1 MKITIITPYWLQTKG
16 GITTAVYYLSAEL
29 KSRGYLVQIL
39 TSDEGEGVVKL
50 PQNRLLLVLK
60 VIKILQNIDPDVI
73 HVHAHGSLLLGPV
86 IYKILLNK
94 EVKIIFTF
102 HTQPHTTFFLTGK
115 SARERGAIRQIFFNY
130 LLRHCD
136 TTTYVSKSLMESL
149 RVTGVKIVNPVV
161 ISNGV
166 VAKTVNSEDII
177 NFKLKHNLE
186 NLYPILCMVANLAWD
201 WKVKG
206 IMILIQSFKEILTY
220 YPKARLLIVGD
231 GQYRKILEDYTE
243 KEGLRNQVI
252 FTGNMDNPFIA
263 LSVCDIYC
271 HISLNEACPLASL
284 EAMIMGKPIIASNDA
299 GLPEIIMDGVDGIL
313 VDSNPNSVTKA
324 ILTLVEKPN
333 FMRKLSENAIITAKT
348 KFSWEKITREYI
360 KLYKNE

>member
-1 MKITIITPYWLQTKG
+1 MKIVIITPYWLQTKG
-16 GITTAVYYLSAEL
+16 GITTVAYYLSEEL
-29 KSRGYLVQIL
+29 KHNGYSVQVL
-39 TSDEGEGVVKL
+39 TPDEGPGVVRIPK
-50 PQNRLLLVLK
+50 NRLFLTLNI
-60 VIKILQNIDPDVI
+60 IKILKDVKPDVI
-73 HVHAHGSLLLGPV
+73 HVQAHGSLLLPSV
-86 IYKILLNK
+86 IYKMLFNK
-94 EVKIIFTF
+94 GVRIIFTF

-149 RVTGVKIVNPVV
+149 RKTGVKIVNPVV

-166 VAKTVNSEDII
+166 VAKTVNSEDITS
-177 NFKLKHNLE
+177 FKLKHNLE

-263 LSVCDIYC
+263 LSACDIYC
-271 HISLNEACPLASL
+271 HISLNEACPIAPL
-284 EAMIMGKPIIASNDA
+284 EAMIAGKPVIASNDG
-299 GLPEIIMDGVDGIL
+299 GLPEIITDGLDGIL
-313 VDSNPNSVTKA
+313 VNSNSNSVAKA
-324 ILTLVEKPN
+324 ILSLIENPN
-333 FMRKLSENAIITAKT
+333 LIRKLSENAKISAET

>member
-149 RVTGVKIVNPVV
+149 RKTGVKIVNPVV

-263 LSVCDIYC
+263 LSACDIYC
-271 HISLNEACPLASL
+271 HISLNEACPLAPL

-313 VDSNPNSVTKA
+313 VDSNPDDVAKG
-324 ILTLVEKPN
+324 ILLLIEKPEL
-333 FMRKLSENAIITAKT
+333 MRKLSENAVITAKT
-348 KFSWEKITREYI
+348 RFSWERITKEYI